1 MRWKWPPSLPYPFQS
16 LLFSPVRLDVAEA
29 REAYVLLSPST
40 FHLPLPLWPRCYYL
54 VLPPTNTSHKN
65 NSKSNFRPFGQNL
78 CQPFTFDGD
87 VGIARWER
95 WHGHPPLSC
104 LSAICIPSL
113 ALPVLA
119 TTSSQTQIEL
129 SSNSQFRPLSVKWEV
144 GRELAVAPICILP
157 VAKIAF
163 PLLLLLPLLVPS

>member
-1 MRWKWPPSLPYPFQS
+1 MSCYRPPHSTWPS
-16 LLFSPVRLDVAEA
+16 
-29 REAYVLLSPST
+29 
-40 FHLPLPLWPRCYYL
+40 PLWPRCYYL
-54 VLPPTNTSHKN
+54 VLPPTDTSHKIT
-65 NSKSNFRPFGQNL
+65 QNL
-78 CQPFTFDGD
+78 TFVHLVRICVNHLHLMEMLGLQGGKGG
-87 VGIARWER
+87 VAT
-95 WHGHPPLSC
+95 HPPLSC

-163 PLLLLLPLLVPS
+163 PLLLVLVLVPS